1 MGYSCSYE
9 ADITMDAITKSP
21 EFRCANGWIGDDKVN
36 YFFEIGKE
44 NIDGAMTGS
53 VYKSNSGKR
62 VGGFKIASNG
72 RLISF
77 PHLPKNIKNR
87 INKLR

>member
-9 ADITMDAITKSP
+9 ANITIDAITNSP
-21 EFRCANGWIGDDKVN
+21 EFRCANGWVGDDGIG

-44 NIDGAMTGS
+44 NRDGAMTGS
-53 VYKSNSGKR
+53 VYKSISGKR
-62 VGGFKIASNG
+62 VGSFKIAPNG

-77 PHLPKNIKNR
+77 PHLPKRIKAKINR
-87 INKLR
+87 L